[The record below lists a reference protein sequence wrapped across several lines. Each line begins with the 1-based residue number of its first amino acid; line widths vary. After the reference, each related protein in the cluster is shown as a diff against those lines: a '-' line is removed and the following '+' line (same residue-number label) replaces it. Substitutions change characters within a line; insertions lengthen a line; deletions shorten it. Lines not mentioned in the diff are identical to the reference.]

1 MVGLSRQIFEIK
13 FSRSYAQ
20 GKSEM
25 DKNCSKYFSL
35 SPWKS
40 SCNHLK
46 LGFYGLEYC
55 IIQPVKHHS
64 SCLDRKFWNFHYFTA
79 SGTSI
84 TSRQCGFF
92 FGRLW
97 CTFVNF
103 EISSESPVDVKES
116 CTTMVSYFDL
126 KFRLY
131 LTTSIYTEYYGLKTT
146 YSTPLK
152 WTIWIHF
159 LPRILFFLDE
169 GEQFYKRFNRMKS
182 SQYNRRV
189 CLDVLGWQSFC
200 SQSS

>member
-1 MVGLSRQIFEIK
+1 MKVILQSFETWVLWIGVLHYPTGEAS
-13 FSRSYAQ
+13 FIVSW
-20 GKSEM
+20 SEI
-25 DKNCSKYFSL
+25 
-35 SPWKS
+35 
-40 SCNHLK
+40 LK
-46 LGFYGLEYC
+46 LSLFYCKRHFNNL
-55 IIQPVKHHS
+55 S
-64 SCLDRKFWNFHYFTA
+64 SMRL
-79 SGTSI
+79 
-84 TSRQCGFF
+84 FF

-200 SQSS
+200 SQSP